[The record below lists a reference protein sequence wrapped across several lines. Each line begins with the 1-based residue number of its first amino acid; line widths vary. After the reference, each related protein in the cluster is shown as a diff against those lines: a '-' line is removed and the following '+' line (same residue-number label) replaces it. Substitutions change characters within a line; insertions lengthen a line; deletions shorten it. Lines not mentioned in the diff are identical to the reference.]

1 MNLDNTNKHKLKFP
15 FKLTRPNI
23 MSVMNRKLD
32 IRQMIG
38 DKYYQEMLEY
48 LQSQKTEADLVNF
61 LINPVGL
68 YTEPTKEPKLEVLT
82 AIIDKYGIV
91 IDEQFEF
98 RHESMDENG
107 NGVIND
113 KKLTCMPLYVRANQ
127 QIADKEGKSAEED
140 TGRNVAGQVSS
151 KTSKSGAFTDSEI
164 SVAIAQDANA
174 VMEELLGPSSH
185 DLTAKKEMKAQL
197 YKTGSVK
204 LKDLTQQSGNKRSLM
219 YFSEILKSISID
231 SDLIEPIVTR

>member
-23 MSVMNRKLD
+23 MAVMNRKLD

-48 LQSQKTEADLVNF
+48 LQSQKTEDDLVKF

>member
-1 MNLDNTNKHKLKFP
+1 MNLDNSNKHKLKFP

-23 MSVMNRKLD
+23 MAVMNRKLD
-32 IRQMIG
+32 IRQMLG
-38 DKYYQEMLEY
+38 DKHYQEMLDY
-48 LQSQKTEADLVNF
+48 LQSQKTEEDLVKF
-61 LINPVGL
+61 LIEPVGV
-68 YTEPTKEPKLEVLT
+68 YTEPTKEPTLEVLT
-82 AIIDKYGIV
+82 SIIEKYGI
-91 IDEQFEF
+91 IISETFSF

-113 KKLTCMPLYVRANQ
+113 KILTCMPLYVRANQ
-127 QIADKEGKSAEED
+127 QIAEKEGKSAEED

-185 DLTAKKEMKAQL
+185 DLEAKKEMKAQL
-197 YKTGSVK
+197 YKTGTVK
-204 LKDLTQQSGNKRSLM
+204 LKDLPHDSSNKRSLM
-219 YFSEILKSISID
+219 YFDEILKSISID
-231 SDLIEPIVTR
+231 SDLIEPILTR